1 MKKLSIFL
9 FTCLVIQAK
18 VMAQLRMTSVP
29 LSNSIKELERSKKL
43 IAFRL
48 TTEAPGYSISGESNN
63 LGTALEFRVT
73 NFDSSNNI
81 RNNKFVVPED
91 GVYHFDMQVDF
102 TYDLQSYKNFYHFEL
117 MLCSA
122 PGTVLE
128 KKDFKIVKISEFVPF
143 YSISLSTT
151 RALPKGFIIYPSF
164 KPWGENQSVPVN
176 ITMTSFSGF
185 KISKE

>member
-1 MKKLSIFL
+1 M
-9 FTCLVIQAK
+9 QAG
-18 VMAQLRMTSVP
+18 AIGQIRMNNVP
-29 LSNSIKELERSKKL
+29 VSNSLKEAERTKRL

-48 TTEAPGYSISGESNN
+48 TTENPGYSISGESNN

-81 RNNKFVVPED
+81 RNSRFVVPED
-91 GVYHFDMQVDF
+91 GVYHFDMQIDF
-102 TYDLQSYKNFYHFEL
+102 TYDLQSYNNYYHFEL

-122 PGTVLE
+122 LGTVLE
-128 KKDFKIVKISEFVPF
+128 KKDFKIVKTSEFVPF
-143 YSISLSTT
+143 YSMSLSTT

-164 KPWGENQSVPVN
+164 KPYGENQSVPVN
-176 ITMTSFSGF
+176 ITMASFSGF